1 MDKTNTKPTGEAWE
15 RFLASREVFTIEE
28 ALDRLGLMTA
38 EELTGAHECD
48 LNPESTDTHA
58 HYYGGCYITENR
70 NAGTFHL
77 YLERSDWTAKTR
89 EELEPYLFEWWL
101 AECDGKG
108 WAPKNG

>member
-15 RFLASREVFTIEE
+15 RFLASREVYPMEE
-28 ALDRLGLMTA
+28 AHDRLGLMTA
-38 EELTGAHECD
+38 EELTGD
-48 LNPESTDTHA
+48 PESTDTHA
-58 HYYGGCYITENR
+58 HYYGGCYITEDR

-77 YLERSDWTAKTR
+77 CLERSDWTAKTR

-101 AECDGKG
+101 DECDGKG